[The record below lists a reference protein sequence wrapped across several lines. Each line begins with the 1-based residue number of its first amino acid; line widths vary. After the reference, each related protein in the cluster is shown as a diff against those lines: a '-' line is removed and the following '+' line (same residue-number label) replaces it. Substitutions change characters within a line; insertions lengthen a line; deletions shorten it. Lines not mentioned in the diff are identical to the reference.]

1 MWGEA
6 SGKGRWKGS
15 RSHEGAPP
23 WQEGYREVGAGKAK
37 RLYVFGRW
45 KLGSSDPRLCS
56 FHQL

>member
-15 RSHEGAPP
+15 GSPP
-23 WQEGYREVGAGKAK
+23 WQEGHREVGAGKAK
-37 RLYVFGRW
+37 RLCVFGRW
-45 KLGSSDPRLCS
+45 KLGGSDPRFCS